1 MKKFIKTLLYI
12 LGILFALFGTLV
24 IICAFRPDVTERIAD
39 FLYPGRGN
47 ATADMGQEAGG
58 DNSSE
63 ILRAEE
69 KEEGA
74 KEEAAEAERTESALP
89 EGGEEVAAPAPE
101 EEGIELGI
109 TSEYTPPDETDVV
122 VPETVAGKTGYQQ
135 IQDDNQQIAEDEA
148 QQIQNQ
154 LSIGSAGD
162 GLIFDSRFY
171 PYYDMLDE
179 KGRHLYRQIYANAGE
194 LYSVFAPVEP
204 ATAGQLKNVFAAVY
218 NDHPELFWLET
229 SYACKCRSNGQCV
242 EIDLRF
248 NRTAQNL
255 EDARTLFDEN
265 ANQIL
270 AAAQGVVS
278 DYEKEKLVHD
288 ALIDKVSYNL
298 RAEMNQSAYS
308 ALVNGQTVCAGYA
321 RAFQYLLQQLKIP
334 CYYCTGYA
342 GENHAWNIV
351 ELSDGYYNVD
361 ATWDDTGEG
370 SYEYFNKTDA
380 DYADT
385 HVRKELAVYLPPCDG
400 QNFRNLEPDQE
411 DGKRSLEDIGFSE
424 SQVLYDL
431 PAYHEDCYAQV
442 TTNGLGSYTF
452 YSVIEGEELLEAWY
466 ADYRSENYR
475 QEYMEKAMTQ
485 IDAAS
490 CEIRLAVEELQG
502 GRYLITHEV
511 VLR

>member
-1 MKKFIKTLLYI
+1 MKKFLKILLYI

-39 FLYPGRGN
+39 FLYPDRKST
-47 ATADMGQEAGG
+47 TADMEQE
-58 DNSSE
+58 SE
-63 ILRAEE
+63 EDKFPEVLWAEE

-74 KEEAAEAERTESALP
+74 EEERPEIALP
-89 EGGEEVAAPAPE
+89 EGGEEVTAPAPE
-101 EEGIELGI
+101 GEGIEPGI
-109 TSEYTPPDETDVV
+109 TSEYTPPNETDVV

-135 IQDDNQQIAEDEA
+135 IQDDNQQITDEEVR
-148 QQIQNQ
+148 QIQDQ
-154 LSIGSAGD
+154 LSIGSTGD
-162 GLIFDSRFY
+162 GLIFDRRFY
-171 PYYDMLDE
+171 PYYNMLDE

-204 ATAGQLKNVFAAVY
+204 AAAGQLKNVFAAVY

-248 NRTAQNL
+248 NRTAQDL
-255 EDARTLFDEN
+255 ESARELFDEN
-265 ANQIL
+265 ASQIL
-270 AAAQGVVS
+270 AAAQS
-278 DYEKEKLVHD
+278 AANDYEKEKLVHD

-321 RAFQYLLQQLKIP
+321 RALQYLLQQLGIP

-370 SYEYFNKTDA
+370 SYEYFNKTDT

-385 HVRKELAVYLPPCDG
+385 HVRKELAVYLPPCKG
-400 QNFRNLEPDQE
+400 QIFRNLESDQE
-411 DGKRSLEDIGFSE
+411 DVKRSLEDIGFSE

-442 TTNGLGSYTF
+442 TANGLGSYTF
-452 YSVIEGEELLEAWY
+452 YSVIEGEELLEIWY

-475 QEYMEKAMTQ
+475 QEYMEEAMTQ
-485 IDAAS
+485 IGAAS
-490 CEIRLAVEELQG
+490 CEIRLSVEELQG
-502 GRYLITHEV
+502 GRYLITHKV
-511 VLR
+511 TLY